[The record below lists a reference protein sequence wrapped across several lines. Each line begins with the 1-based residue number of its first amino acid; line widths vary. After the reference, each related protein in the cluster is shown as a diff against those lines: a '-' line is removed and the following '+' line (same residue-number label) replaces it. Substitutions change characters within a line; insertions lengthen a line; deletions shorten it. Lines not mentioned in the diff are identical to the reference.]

1 MIHKAKFS
9 ANIRSGLNGPVM
21 TEYDSE
27 PGPTT
32 VCIEAITGTILCPQI
47 TIHKNFNWHG
57 ADGLYVAVRYG
68 SKPYPLEL
76 WVPKP
81 SASSSD
87 GNDDWSFQIPGR
99 NVLDTATE
107 QLVGYEYHFADLEV
121 SEFQQ
126 IAAKVPSTL
135 VCQ

>member
-1 MIHKAKFS
+1 MINKADFS
-9 ANIRSGLNGPVM
+9 VSIRSGLNGPVM
-21 TEYDSE
+21 TEYDTE
-27 PGPTT
+27 PGPIT

-47 TIHKNFNWHG
+47 TIHENFNWHG

-68 SKPYPLEL
+68 SKPYQLVL

-81 SASSSD
+81 TSD
-87 GNDDWSFQIPGR
+87 GNDDWSFQIPGM
-99 NVLDTATE
+99 NVLDTATK

-121 SEFQQ
+121 SDFQQ

-135 VCQ
+135 ECH